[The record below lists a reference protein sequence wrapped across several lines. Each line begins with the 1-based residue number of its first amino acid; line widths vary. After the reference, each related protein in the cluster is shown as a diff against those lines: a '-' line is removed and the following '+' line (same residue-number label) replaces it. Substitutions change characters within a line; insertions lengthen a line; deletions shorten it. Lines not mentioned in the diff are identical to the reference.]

1 MHVLNLGVDLWIVGN
16 ILKKLLSHL
25 PALWG
30 PGSDDCRLYIAWQEF
45 KEWCRLNKYE
55 CPAASVLYM
64 LNCSKKNCFSKTMS
78 MWRFMIHL
86 HHSMIKPRHSMP
98 KFSSKRLKSFQHSYP
113 ELFLGLN
120 GDVMLKKDW
129 FMHDLMDQTNL
140 PTQAIQSME
149 CGWAKTISFV
159 F

>member
-64 LNCSKKNCFSKTMS
+64 LNCSKKKLFFKDYVYVE
-78 MWRFMIHL
+78 IHDPPSPQHDKAKAQHAKIL
-86 HHSMIKPRHSMP
+86 LKAVE
-98 KFSSKRLKSFQHSYP
+98 KF
-113 ELFLGLN
+113 
-120 GDVMLKKDW
+120 
-129 FMHDLMDQTNL
+129 
-140 PTQAIQSME
+140 PT
-149 CGWAKTISFV
+149 
-159 F
+159 